1 MLIAWVWHEIPLGL
15 TCDTSV
21 SGLEMTLAILEK
33 QIASKES
40 SSGNRAGQSWGSA

>member
-1 MLIAWVWHEIPLGL
+1 MFIAWVSYEIPLGL
-15 TCDTSV
+15 ICDTSI

-40 SSGNRAGQSWGSA
+40 SLGNRAGQSWGLA